1 MGTFTTAPAAGAK
14 LRASTLSAL
23 VGEARPKY
31 VRKTADETVNNSA
44 VLQADDQLTLA
55 VAASTTYRFLLRL
68 IVNTNATA
76 DFKMLFTF
84 PSGTG
89 MSWDIFV
96 GSNPDT
102 AAAGLQGPFTD
113 VTTAAVSGVAA
124 DQTLHI
130 VGFIITSTTAG
141 NMGLTWA
148 QNTANVSNT
157 TVKTNSYWEIWQ
169 VL

>member
-1 MGTFTTAPAAGAK
+1 MGVFTTIPSAGSK
-14 LRASTLSAL
+14 LRATILSAL
-23 VGEARPKY
+23 VTEVRPKY
-31 VRKTADETVNNSA
+31 IRKTADETVNNSA
-44 VLQADDQLTLA
+44 ALQADDQLILA
-55 VAASTTYRFLLRL
+55 VSASTTYRFLLRL

-113 VTTAAVSGVAA
+113 ATTAAVSGVAA

-130 VGFIITSTTAG
+130 TGFIITSTTAG

-148 QNTANVSNT
+148 QNAANVSDT
-157 TVKTNSYWEIWQ
+157 KVKTNSYWEIWQ
-169 VL
+169 VS